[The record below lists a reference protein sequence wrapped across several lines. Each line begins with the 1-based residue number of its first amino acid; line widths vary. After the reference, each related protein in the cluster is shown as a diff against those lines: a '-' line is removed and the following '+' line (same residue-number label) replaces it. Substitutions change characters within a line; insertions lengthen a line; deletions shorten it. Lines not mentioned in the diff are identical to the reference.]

1 MEIFC
6 FYMAVELK
14 NSMFIHVP
22 KTGGRWVKQ
31 MLFNYVEGATAV
43 GDEIYNSHNTPP
55 THKQTFAFLRHPMT
69 FAHSLFHHRARKKA
83 NKYGNKWNWQEDIRL
98 ERKCKAEDYETFL
111 TKIVE
116 NKNVVKDYYDH
127 YTINN
132 YPDIKFGYME
142 TLCNDLIIMIDAL
155 GEKFDE
161 PSIYMHGKLIV
172 GGRDAAGPI
181 TVQEA
186 MIKQEYLDAMNESE
200 KELFERHEVWM
211 P

>member
-1 MEIFC
+1 
-6 FYMAVELK
+6 MAIELK
-14 NSMFIHVP
+14 NSVFIHVP
-22 KTGGRWVKQ
+22 KTGGRWIKQ
-31 MLFNYVEGATAV
+31 MLLTYVKQSRPV
-43 GDEIYNSHNTPP
+43 GDAVYDSHNTPEVRV
-55 THKQTFAFLRHPMT
+55 KQPFAFLRHPMT
-69 FAHSLFHHRARKKA
+69 FVHSLFHHRARKKS
-83 NKYGNKWNWQEDIRL
+83 NTRGHQWNWQNDLRL
-98 ERKCKAEDYETFL
+98 ERECQAEEYEAFL
-111 TKIVE
+111 TKIVG

-127 YTINN
+127 YTTNH

-172 GGRDAAGPI
+172 GGRDASGPI

-186 MIKQEYLDAMNESE
+186 MIKQEYLDAMYESE
-200 KELFERHEVWM
+200 KELFERHDVWM